1 MTLLNVSRTVAV
13 SVKAVLPTTHDVW
26 HAVIGVVDA
35 ATDENVVD
43 AAVGLTVTAAVC
55 VIPPPPSPVVAVAE
69 IVLACAVVELS
80 LVVNMPTAPDEPLAE
95 GLNEIG
101 RAHV

>member
-13 SVKAVLPTTHDVW
+13 RVRAVLP
-26 HAVIGVVDA
+26 

-43 AAVGLTVTAAVC
+43 AAVGLTVTAAVW
-55 VIPPPPSPVVAVAE
+55 VMPPPPSPVVAVAE

-80 LVVNMPTAPDEPLAE
+80 LVVNTPRALDEPLAA
-95 GLNEIG
+95 GLNPLFKPVELTVTVAPLITLLN
-101 RAHV
+101 